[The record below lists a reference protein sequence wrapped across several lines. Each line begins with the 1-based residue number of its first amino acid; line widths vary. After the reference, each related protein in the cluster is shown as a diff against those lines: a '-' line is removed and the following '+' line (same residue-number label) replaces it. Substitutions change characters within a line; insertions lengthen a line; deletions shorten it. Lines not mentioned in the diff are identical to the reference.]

1 MYSESR
7 HALVKAKAT
16 ALRISILYIGLVA
29 IWILLQSGIP
39 MAVFIDYPIERF
51 TWTQALVGWFFVG
64 SLGWLLYLL
73 MDRNLRAMS
82 AAAEALRLRDR
93 AIEASINPIYITDSR
108 MPDYPIVYVNPAFER
123 VTGYASADAI
133 GRNPRFL
140 QGSDVDQPELAALRV
155 ALKEQRGCRVTLR
168 NYRKNGNMYW
178 NELTIAPVHD
188 ELGQVTHYVGI
199 QNDITETRKYQE
211 ELARQANYDL
221 LTGLPNRN
229 LLNDRAATA
238 MVRAA
243 RYEHGMALAFI
254 DLDNF
259 RIVNDSL
266 GHQVGDNML
275 RLVAERLRSSLRE
288 VDTVA
293 RFSGDEFV
301 LVLGEQDNE
310 RLISSQMQ
318 RIVEVF
324 SRPFSLGE
332 RDLFVTASIGVA
344 FYPQDGT
351 KVETLLVNAETA
363 MYRAKDLGR
372 NTFQFYT
379 AEMNA
384 LVNERLTM
392 ESWLRRARERGE
404 LLLHYQPKVDLR
416 SNRVTGAEALIRWRH
431 PKLGMVSPAKF
442 IPLAE
447 QTGLIVPIG
456 EWVLRTA
463 CAQNRAW
470 QEAGLAPITIAVN
483 ISARQFRE
491 KGLVN
496 SVAEV
501 LKETGLEPQ
510 FLELEVTEGVIMH
523 DAQEVVAVLQKLKS
537 MGVMLSIDDFG
548 TGYSSLS
555 YLKRFPVDRLK
566 IDQSFIKDVTTDPEN
581 AAIAQAVITLG
592 HSLNLKVTAE
602 GVETREQLQF
612 LREHQCDEKQGYLFS
627 KPLPAEEF
635 GRLLQE
641 GRMLEP

>member
-1 MYSESR
+1 
-7 HALVKAKAT
+7 
-16 ALRISILYIGLVA
+16 
-29 IWILLQSGIP
+29 
-39 MAVFIDYPIERF
+39 
-51 TWTQALVGWFFVG
+51 
-64 SLGWLLYLL
+64 
-73 MDRNLRAMS
+73 
-82 AAAEALRLRDR
+82 
-93 AIEASINPIYITDSR
+93 
-108 MPDYPIVYVNPAFER
+108 
-123 VTGYASADAI
+123 
-133 GRNPRFL
+133 
-140 QGSDVDQPELAALRV
+140 
-155 ALKEQRGCRVTLR
+155 
-168 NYRKNGNMYW
+168 
-178 NELTIAPVHD
+178 
-188 ELGQVTHYVGI
+188 
-199 QNDITETRKYQE
+199 
-211 ELARQANYDL
+211 L

-523 DAQEVVAVLQKLKS
+523 DPQEVVAVLQKLKS

-612 LREHQCDEKQGYLFS
+612 LRDHQCDEKQGYLFS

>member
-1 MYSESR
+1 MFPESH

-16 ALRISILYIGLVA
+16 ALKISLLYIGLVGLWVL
-29 IWILLQSGIP
+29 IQSGIP
-39 MAVFIDYPIERF
+39 MTLVIDYPIERF
-51 TWTQALVGWFFVG
+51 TWTQALVGCFFFG

-73 MDRNLRAMS
+73 MDRNLHAMS
-82 AAAEALRLRDR
+82 AAAEALRFRDR

-108 MPDYPIVYVNPAFER
+108 LPDHPIVYVNPAFER
-123 VTGYASADAI
+123 VTGYASVDAI

-140 QGSDVDQPELAALRV
+140 QGADVDQPELAALRV
-155 ALKEQRGCRVTLR
+155 ALKERRGCRVVLR
-168 NYRKNGNMYW
+168 NYRKDGNLYW
-178 NELTIAPVHD
+178 NELTVAPVHD
-188 ELGQVTHYVGI
+188 ELGQVTHYVGV

-211 ELARQANYDL
+211 ELARRANYDS

-229 LLNDRAATA
+229 LLSDRASTA
-238 MVRAA
+238 MLRAA
-243 RYEHGMALAFI
+243 RYKHGMAVAFI

-301 LVLGEQDNE
+301 LVLGEQENE

-351 KVETLLVNAETA
+351 GVETLLVNAETA
-363 MYRAKDLGR
+363 MYRAKDMGR
-372 NTFQFYT
+372 NTFQFYA

-392 ESWLRRARERGE
+392 ESWLRRALERGE

-416 SNRVTGAEALIRWRH
+416 SNRITGAEALIRWQH

-463 CAQNRAW
+463 CMQNRAW
-470 QEAGLAPITIAVN
+470 QEAGLPPITVAVN

-496 SVAEV
+496 SVADI
-501 LKETGLEPQ
+501 LRETGLAPQ

-523 DAQEVVAVLQKLKS
+523 DVQEVVVVLQKLKS

-566 IDQSFIKDVTTDPEN
+566 IDQSFIKDVTSDPEN

-612 LREHQCDEKQGYLFS
+612 LRDHQCDEKQGYLFS
-627 KPLPAEEF
+627 KPLPVEEF
-635 GRLLQE
+635 GKLLQE